1 MSKSQ
6 KRLVI
11 VLAVA
16 AVVVIVALARYVT
29 SSLNAL
35 PPALPTSVG
44 QTEVPSTSPQLT
56 TQSPTIDPSPLDA
69 CQWQAAQ
76 MMAEAGLGGTVA
88 LAPGGV
94 LRFDIVHTPPPG
106 EPIDVAA
113 QQVWVAFDIALI
125 LAEGECG
132 DFTRV
137 DVSVL
142 AQGSEGDTRI
152 DASASAADLIA
163 YGAGG
168 LSEDELIHRV
178 DYQVSDG

>member
-1 MSKSQ
+1 MSESQ

-11 VLAVA
+11 ILTVS
-16 AVVVIVALARYVT
+16 AVVVIVALAWYVT

-35 PPALPTSVG
+35 PPAPPTTVG
-44 QTEVPSTSPQLT
+44 QTEGLTRSPQLT
-56 TQSPTIDPSPLDA
+56 AQAPTIDPSPLDA

-76 MMAEAGLGGTVA
+76 LMAEAELGGTVA
-88 LAPGGV
+88 LAPGGA

-106 EPIDVAA
+106 EPVDVAA
-113 QQVWVAFDIALI
+113 QQVWEVFDIALI

-132 DFTRV
+132 DFTQV

-152 DASASAADLIA
+152 DASASASDLIA

-168 LSEDELIHRV
+168 LSEDELIRRV